1 MLVSNERK
9 SGFFGLTRLTETF
22 GMHWTGNGV
31 RMRTLDESS
40 SEFKRLWHL
49 RQKSQPTVQE
59 TASVFLFFDCLSA
72 KYPGEN
78 GIEPAERIGRVY
90 DGFVSLGMLNQ
101 VVWSYYLV
109 SSFVCSLTRI
119 QDWGGIIKAERWTLN
134 TYGNR
139 TCRIHRIPTKTENLE
154 DITHHTRHSYVTEL
168 APSSHRAG
176 RADGRTGRCVC
187 AVHLSRSVQ

>member
-1 MLVSNERK
+1 MLGEARRKPCINSLERTK
-9 SGFFGLTRLTETF
+9 EDYTKASENAIWLFQTKGR
-22 GMHWTGNGV
+22 TGNGV

-101 VVWSYYLV
+101 VV
-109 SSFVCSLTRI
+109 
-119 QDWGGIIKAERWTLN
+119 
-134 TYGNR
+134 
-139 TCRIHRIPTKTENLE
+139 
-154 DITHHTRHSYVTEL
+154 
-168 APSSHRAG
+168 
-176 RADGRTGRCVC
+176 
-187 AVHLSRSVQ
+187 

>member
-1 MLVSNERK
+1 MVVSNERK

-101 VVWSYYLV
+101 VV
-109 SSFVCSLTRI
+109 
-119 QDWGGIIKAERWTLN
+119 
-134 TYGNR
+134 
-139 TCRIHRIPTKTENLE
+139 
-154 DITHHTRHSYVTEL
+154 
-168 APSSHRAG
+168 
-176 RADGRTGRCVC
+176 
-187 AVHLSRSVQ
+187 